1 MGSQYAYGEGA
12 QQRNGQVTP
21 QMSYYTAPR
30 LFNTVAEHIKSGQA
44 VEHIPYRLFV
54 GGFGAQVTETALREH
69 FEQFFTIR
77 DVKVIRSP
85 EGISKGYGF
94 VTFDTED
101 EAKAVQAMNPEELK
115 LNGKQINLGPAL
127 RKMVHSRYS
136 NEYPMAMANNGQQQ
150 QYPMQS
156 PSMQYAYTYPTPPQA
171 GTQYM
176 MSYAP
181 QGMVPVSHSMPL
193 SDESSQ
199 TIDTSGGEEPQPQQ
213 LQQPP
218 PALSLHPGVQNC
230 QQPYYY
236 VPPPTPMTPTFRAF
250 PCAPLYGAPQTPQ
263 MYVDGTT
270 LYPQSSMDAVQSKPA
285 ETAMGD
291 IRLSYATIAAKLKS
305 PETTSTTVVKEV
317 DQVSTQLGSM
327 KMNGA
332 GGDYAATAKNA
343 VVPPRA

>member
-270 LYPQSSMDAVQSKPA
+270 LYPQLMLIIV
-285 ETAMGD
+285 
-291 IRLSYATIAAKLKS
+291 
-305 PETTSTTVVKEV
+305 
-317 DQVSTQLGSM
+317 
-327 KMNGA
+327 
-332 GGDYAATAKNA
+332 
-343 VVPPRA
+343 